1 GSRGQQDIRFP
12 PGTAT
17 SAGLAASWEIDLFGA
32 NSANYDPA
40 SLRYSGA
47 QADWHQARVS
57 LAADV
62 ASSYIGL
69 RACEAALEQRSID
82 AASRRESA
90 RLSGINADAG
100 LESPANAALA
110 RASAAQ
116 GSTAL

>member
-1 GSRGQQDIRFP
+1 SVGATASLLPRLDANLSGSRGQQDIRFP

-32 NSANYDPA
+32 NSANYDAA

-82 AASRRESA
+82 AASRRE
-90 RLSGINADAG
+90 
-100 LESPANAALA
+100 
-110 RASAAQ
+110 
-116 GSTAL
+116 